1 VRGNRPTI
9 EHVFYDHAGSSRMR
23 REENE
28 NVQADTLVEQEETV
42 DAEAP
47 AAPVQQEVA
56 PVAQA
61 EQAAQPSKA
70 EAAKPAEPAVDAQP
84 AAKPAESAAKSEDAE
99 AKPAKRPKSTAKK
112 TRTVELTLT
121 VTGTADGEWQ
131 ADLVHGTKRVVQGL
145 SISAAAVS
153 RAAKELHDDI
163 AGGIDEVIE
172 AARAQHRTRMEELEA
187 ELARV
192 KAALAE
198 LSD

>member
-1 VRGNRPTI
+1 M
-9 EHVFYDHAGSSRMR
+9 FYDHAGSSRMR
-23 REENE
+23 REDDE

-61 EQAAQPSKA
+61 EQAAAA
-70 EAAKPAEPAVDAQP
+70 EAKPVE
-84 AAKPAESAAKSEDAE
+84 AE

-145 SISAAAVS
+145 PISAAAVS

-187 ELARV
+187 ELAKV

>member
-1 VRGNRPTI
+1 MAER
-9 EHVFYDHAGSSRMR
+9 
-23 REENE
+23 NE
-28 NVQADTLVEQEETV
+28 NVQADTLVEQEDQV
-42 DAEAP
+42 DAVAP
-47 AAPVQQEVA
+47 AAPVQQEEQPAA
-56 PVAQA
+56 PQQQ
-61 EQAAQPSKA
+61 E
-70 EAAKPAEPAVDAQP
+70 EAP
-84 AAKPAESAAKSEDAE
+84 AAKPAKPRAA
-99 AKPAKRPKSTAKK
+99 KSTAKK

-145 SISAAAVS
+145 VISAAAVS
-153 RAAKELHDDI
+153 KAAKELHEDI

-187 ELARV
+187 ELAKV

>member
-1 VRGNRPTI
+1 
-9 EHVFYDHAGSSRMR
+9 M
-23 REENE
+23 
-28 NVQADTLVEQEETV
+28 QADTLVEQEDQV
-42 DAEAP
+42 DAAQAPTQQEEAP
-47 AAPVQQEVA
+47 ATPEAPATTEA
-56 PVAQA
+56 PA
-61 EQAAQPSKA
+61 P
-70 EAAKPAEPAVDAQP
+70 
-84 AAKPAESAAKSEDAE
+84 
-99 AKPAKRPKSTAKK
+99 KPAKAKATKSTAKK

-153 RAAKELHDDI
+153 KAAKELHEDI

-187 ELARV
+187 ELAKV

-198 LSD
+198 LSE

>member
-1 VRGNRPTI
+1 
-9 EHVFYDHAGSSRMR
+9 MR

-42 DAEAP
+42 DAESP

-61 EQAAQPSKA
+61 EQAAQPSKT
-70 EAAKPAEPAVDAQP
+70 EAVEPAEPE
-84 AAKPAESAAKSEDAE
+84 AKPTAAAASEVKSGDAE
-99 AKPAKRPKSTAKK
+99 AKPTKRPKSTAKK

-172 AARAQHRTRMEELEA
+172 AARSQHRTRMEELEA

>member
-1 VRGNRPTI
+1 
-9 EHVFYDHAGSSRMR
+9 M
-23 REENE
+23 
-28 NVQADTLVEQEETV
+28 QADTLVEQEETV

-61 EQAAQPSKA
+61 EQPV
-70 EAAKPAEPAVDAQP
+70 E
-84 AAKPAESAAKSEDAE
+84 AE
-99 AKPAKRPKSTAKK
+99 AKPVKRPKSTAKK

-145 SISAAAVS
+145 AISAAAVS

-172 AARAQHRTRMEELEA
+172 TARAQHRTRMEELEA
-187 ELARV
+187 ELAKV

>member
-1 VRGNRPTI
+1 M
-9 EHVFYDHAGSSRMR
+9 FYDHAGSSRMR
-23 REENE
+23 REDDE

-61 EQAAQPSKA
+61 EQPEQP
-70 EAAKPAEPAVDAQP
+70 
-84 AAKPAESAAKSEDAE
+84 AE
-99 AKPAKRPKSTAKK
+99 AKPAAKRPKSTAKK

-145 SISAAAVS
+145 PISAAAVS

-187 ELARV
+187 ELAKV

>member
-1 VRGNRPTI
+1 
-9 EHVFYDHAGSSRMR
+9 
-23 REENE
+23 
-28 NVQADTLVEQEETV
+28 VQADTLVEQEETV

-61 EQAAQPSKA
+61 EQPV
-70 EAAKPAEPAVDAQP
+70 E
-84 AAKPAESAAKSEDAE
+84 AE
-99 AKPAKRPKSTAKK
+99 AKPVKRPKSTAKK

-145 SISAAAVS
+145 AISAAAVS

-172 AARAQHRTRMEELEA
+172 TARAQHRTRMEELEA
-187 ELARV
+187 ELAKV